1 MFKFMLW
8 SSLVFFE
15 HGSMYQ
21 LLVAQAICIAQ
32 VLVHVQQW
40 PWIRDSENRFHLVW
54 LLLAVVMAAAGTG
67 LKYLDLKVRG
77 GGLHGYPWKAQICF
91 LPETPLMCMTY
102 ASRTD
107 LELHHPPP
115 HMMYCW
121 KGMLSSFHLVV
132 VSCPYKSL
140 CRNGGSSKTV
150 YRPEHEVR
158 ADR

>member
-67 LKYLDLKVRG
+67 LNYLDLKVRG
-77 GGLHGYPWKAQICF
+77 GGLHGYYICVHGYYIY
-91 LPETPLMCMTY
+91 LQCKEG
-102 ASRTD
+102 SW
-107 LELHHPPP
+107 PPR
-115 HMMYCW
+115 W
-121 KGMLSSFHLVV
+121 ML
-132 VSCPYKSL
+132 
-140 CRNGGSSKTV
+140 T
-150 YRPEHEVR
+150 
-158 ADR
+158 